1 LSSSCFHVQIIAI
14 LAHDLLANSARTAQ
28 ISKDFWDRDG
38 SEVASAVAME
48 FDRSPFVEAVIGSAI
63 EVHSHLGPGLLES
76 AYEKCL
82 IREFHLRGI
91 QSQRQCQL
99 PLNYKGAFVDC
110 GYRVDFVV
118 EGAVV
123 VELKTIDRVL
133 PIHKSQVLTYLRLLK
148 IRHGLILNFNV
159 QLMKEGIHSIICPIR
174 PVPDAVTEFAE

>member
-1 LSSSCFHVQIIAI
+1 
-14 LAHDLLANSARTAQ
+14 
-28 ISKDFWDRDG
+28 
-38 SEVASAVAME
+38 ME
-48 FDRSPFVEAVIGSAI
+48 FDRSPFVEAVIGAAI
-63 EVHSHLGPGLLES
+63 EVHSRLGPGLLES

-91 QSQRQCQL
+91 HAQRQCQL

-123 VELKTIDRVL
+123 VELKTVDRVL
-133 PIHKSQVLTYLRLLK
+133 PIHKSQVLTYLRLLE

-159 QLMKEGIHSIICPIR
+159 QLMKQGIHSIICPMR
-174 PVPDAVTEFAE
+174 SVRDEAPEFAE